1 MGTMEVQATL
11 TEAGQFTEPLPVRG
25 ASLIYGPGVFDIL
38 VSGDFSGTI
47 TLQISI
53 DDGVSWSET
62 GDTFTSPEAQMGET
76 ATPVL
81 LRLGVGKNADW
92 SGTAQV
98 RLAQ

>member
-1 MGTMEVQATL
+1 MGAMEVQASL
-11 TEAGQFTEPLPVRG
+11 IEAGQFSDPLPVRG

-38 VSGDFSGTI
+38 VSGDFSGTVVM
-47 TLQISI
+47 QISI
-53 DDGVSWSET
+53 DDGVSWSDT
-62 GDTFTSPEAQMGET
+62 GDTFTSSEAQIGET

-81 LRLGVGKNADW
+81 LRLGVKEDSSW